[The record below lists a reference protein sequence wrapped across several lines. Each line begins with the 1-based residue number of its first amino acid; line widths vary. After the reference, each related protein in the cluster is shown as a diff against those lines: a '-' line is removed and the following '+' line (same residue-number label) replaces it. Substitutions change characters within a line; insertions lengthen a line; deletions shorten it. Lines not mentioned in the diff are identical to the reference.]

1 MATTRRLSRP
11 TQAPLLAAFLLYA
24 SAPQI
29 VAAADAMP
37 FFTQAYFAST
47 CPEGWTSV
55 DGAKGRFVVPAPLGA
70 GVGGFA
76 GDALDGKKPPAH
88 RHQRINGKINLPSKN
103 FVLIGGCCN
112 GSLGDSGDYAV
123 SGASEEASGDLPYA
137 QYGLCIKTSN
147 GDGSAIPS
155 GLMTFMAQ
163 TMCPTSW
170 EVENS
175 VAGRYIV
182 ALPDNGTPYYQFGGK
197 PLDPSEVRSHVHGV
211 QGKIPFSGHDIAGA
225 SGCCASGYA
234 SKGDFNIVDTKTA
247 PVAGQPSDSAV
258 QAPYYTALM
267 CRKH

>member
-1 MATTRRLSRP
+1 MAITRRFHR
-11 TQAPLLAAFLLYA
+11 PLLAPFSIALLL
-24 SAPQI
+24 SALSPQI
-29 VAAADAMP
+29 AAAADAMP
-37 FFTQAYFAST
+37 FFTEAYFAGA

-76 GDALDGKKPPAH
+76 GDALDGKNAPKH
-88 RHQRINGKINLPSKN
+88 LHERISGKVSLPSKN

-112 GSLGDSGDYAV
+112 GNLGDSGEYPV
-123 SGASEEASGDLPYA
+123 SGASEAASGDLPYA

-147 GDGSAIPS
+147 PDASTVPS
-155 GLMTFMAQ
+155 GVMTFMAQ
-163 TMCPTSW
+163 TLCPATW
-170 EVENS
+170 EAENS

-197 PLDPSEVRSHVHGV
+197 PLEPSEVRSHVHGV
-211 QGKIPFSGHDIAGA
+211 QGKMAFSGHDIAGA

-234 SKGDFNIVDTKTA
+234 SKGDFSIVDGKTV
-247 PVAGQPSDSAV
+247 PVATQPSDSAV

-267 CRKH
+267 CKKQ

>member
-1 MATTRRLSRP
+1 
-11 TQAPLLAAFLLYA
+11 
-24 SAPQI
+24 
-29 VAAADAMP
+29 MP
-37 FFTQAYFAST
+37 FFTQAYFAGT